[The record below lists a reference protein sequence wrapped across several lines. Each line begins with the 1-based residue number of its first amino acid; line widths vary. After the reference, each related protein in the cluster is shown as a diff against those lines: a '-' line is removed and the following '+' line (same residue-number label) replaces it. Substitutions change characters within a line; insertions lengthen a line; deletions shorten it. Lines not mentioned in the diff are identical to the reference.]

1 LGHTLKLNYKPCDP
15 NSEILISDANHHNR
29 GKMSE
34 VTRQDL
40 PSWQFFIKYVL
51 EALSDGEIKHRK
63 TVGRLAKEL
72 APLTPEQREIRFDGG
87 EPVSEHRAGWA
98 MSALTRAKCVEK
110 PSRGYFR
117 ITNEGRGL
125 LRDKPAGITEKDLME
140 MAAWSEYEPTKR
152 NALGSNSSEVT
163 LDHDGDPIE
172 RISSAVKDLDQGV
185 ASELLGKLRGGSPE
199 FFEKAVLDLLAAMG
213 YGGVEKNRTHT
224 GKSGDGGIDGVLDQD
239 ALGLTRVHVQ
249 AKRYADG
256 NTVGRPDIQQFIGA
270 LGDKSATQGVF
281 VTSSRFSREALETA
295 DRAGEKIA
303 LIDGNRLVELMIEI
317 VEIDEDFFE

>member
-1 LGHTLKLNYKPCDP
+1 VIEATKP
-15 NSEILISDANHHNR
+15 N
-29 GKMSE
+29 
-34 VTRQDL
+34 L

-51 EALSDGEIKHRK
+51 EALTDGEIKHRK
-63 TVGRLAKEL
+63 DVARLAKDL
-72 APLTPEQREIRFDGG
+72 APLSHDQKDLVFEGG
-87 EPVSEHRAGWA
+87 EPIAEHRAGWA

-110 PSRGYFR
+110 PARGYFR
-117 ITNEGRGL
+117 ITDTGRAL
-125 LRDKPAGITEKDLME
+125 LNASPNGMTEKDLM
-140 MAAWSEYEPTKR
+140 ALPAWSEYEPTKR
-152 NALGSNSSEVT
+152 NSLNSLASET
-163 LDHDGDPIE
+163 ASEYEGDPIE
-172 RISSAVKDLDQGV
+172 RISEAVKDLDQGV
-185 ASELLGKLRGGSPE
+185 AAELLAKLRGGSPE

-281 VTSSRFSREALETA
+281 VTSSRFSKEALETA

-303 LIDGNRLVELMIEI
+303 LIDGNRLVELMIRYRVGVQVKNIFEI
-317 VEIDEDFFE
+317 VEIDEDFFD